1 MKVKSIKLSW
11 IEHTEKKKDYKSKL
25 ALQNQYLQPTYW
37 YAWFYLKVMGTQV
50 QKQMNKPNKHTL
62 LNWQNHLN

>member
-25 ALQNQYLQPTYW
+25 ALQKQYLQPTYW
-37 YAWFYLKVMGTQV
+37 YA
-50 QKQMNKPNKHTL
+50 
-62 LNWQNHLN
+62 